1 MVPIIA
7 LVLILAPLS
16 PRARAGELGA
26 AVEEAAA
33 LLERQYPTLPDPAV
47 LEWGAINGM
56 MAELDR
62 QTGVPIHA
70 ALRPPEARERQA
82 WFAGMRRGIALEFV
96 VVPGQGLVVTDVV
109 PGGPAEAA
117 GIARGD
123 LIVGVD
129 DRPLTG
135 LSAAQVHELLAR
147 TTGDRVRLDVDRAG
161 ALRRVAVPRGTWHQ
175 GSVQVTEQDGVPVVR
190 IAYFGKGVGR
200 ALAAAVDRLRDEKAV
215 VIDLRSNEGGL
226 LDEAV
231 ACAALF
237 LEPGARFGSKQRWG
251 QPAEQVVVP
260 AAEPYAGRVVVL
272 VNRGTQAA
280 AEAFVAA
287 LRQSAQAR
295 VRVVGTE
302 TGGQVAIPAWRELND
317 EVVLQVADFLLR
329 APDGSSWAGTG
340 LRPDVLSG
348 PLELPLAGP
357 KGQLPPDVQL
367 QTALRLLVDA
377 R

>member
-1 MVPIIA
+1 
-7 LVLILAPLS
+7 
-16 PRARAGELGA
+16 
-26 AVEEAAA
+26 
-33 LLERQYPTLPDPAV
+33 
-47 LEWGAINGM
+47 
-56 MAELDR
+56 
-62 QTGVPIHA
+62 
-70 ALRPPEARERQA
+70 
-82 WFAGMRRGIALEFV
+82 
-96 VVPGQGLVVTDVV
+96 
-109 PGGPAEAA
+109 
-117 GIARGD
+117 
-123 LIVGVD
+123 
-129 DRPLTG
+129 
-135 LSAAQVHELLAR
+135 
-147 TTGDRVRLDVDRAG
+147 
-161 ALRRVAVPRGTWHQ
+161 
-175 GSVQVTEQDGVPVVR
+175 VR